1 MASTGTAVPGNVN
14 LSRQKP
20 YAVSAYSRRVKSLAN
35 NAQSFG
41 PDSYVN
47 ITLDTST
54 PGSFLDPLQSYLK
67 FDLVFRNTNLF
78 ADYISFGAAGAASL
92 IEEFRIYVQ
101 GTPIEEILQYNVFYE
116 LAMNQN
122 GQCQQPF
129 QLFKPST
136 ISQGVSQ
143 IFNQSAIKSPMVD
156 FDGRPM
162 YGEVRHSDYHTT
174 SSRGVSWAYPISTTA
189 NEATNPK
196 FLGARMIASQ
206 ASVSTRICFS
216 GCRPYFTGTNNA
228 LYKQTIADP
237 HALIFGQNIPVTT
250 AAGVATGNIVV
261 TGTTSSNSLYPTFV
275 QSLVTTDQVV
285 PPTVTAFTKA
295 SAGYGANL
303 VQQNGA
309 CGLEQYNL
317 NLVNSGD
324 TNAISGFTNYLSQP
338 SGFLPYAGSTVEI
351 PSLFTG
357 SANAGGTANPYV
369 DPDFDP
375 RNPLNWCSI
384 LPATDIRPEMKTLGP
399 DNLQDYFMFLAN
411 TKNIPIGLPGKNKYS
426 ANDLANPDT
435 PATFATFGSNN
446 FRNFA
451 EYRGTNNGRE
461 FIYTCCIPLIS
472 GVLGSFAEKCWP
484 TMLVAPGSMYIQIR
498 TATAQKAFQLSMDP
512 CRRVLG
518 SIRDFLPFGGSIGG
532 LFGQFSAPT
541 DTTLPKGD
549 LTDTSQFFNR
559 NPAGNA
565 PIASLSADGSP
576 YGYLP
581 MNTFTDYQAPA
592 NFNTTAAQITPVKA
606 PPRIHTYLNGYSC
619 IGTSLFSANNYMTNS
634 YINAPSI
641 VGAVVNTKGAAL
653 MFRPY
658 GVAAM
663 EGRWTIG
670 KSYVSQFTGSST
682 ATYQQATEEGNRIL
696 PKNLASGEYD
706 SGTNSSPNIT
716 LGAINMGVA
725 TTGANCVPIKN
736 TGGVLPQSSS
746 VGLSG
751 NGVFGGQGANPLLQ
765 GDVQVDFSP
774 AGIPLP
780 QYILHSQP
788 WTRKELFCHINGF
801 NQYVFCGRIQN
812 EVASEATA
820 CYGTYLSASV
830 PQCRRVYTNNQENG
844 TTSYLLQNI
853 EFVSQQ
859 IILPDSVAASILE
872 DASQGDISITANSV
886 HNYQTPIAQ
895 STSQNLIIPAK
906 IASANTMYCLFVP
919 GAFVSGNEA
928 SLYNSLRG
936 ICPFGSIQAVNGI
949 NTNGL
954 MAPYDF
960 NNYGL
965 GYSGGLLEVV
975 NVPCSAGQFQI
986 QLKVGNELI
995 PQQPLTTISELIT
1008 ENVKA
1013 QHKLFDTRSNV
1024 NATMN
1029 LCTRSRFTMGG
1040 IYTEGLSYDT
1050 IRSGNF
1056 TTTFVSA
1063 ALTDDQTAINS
1074 PTMCYA
1080 YACEANYLKAA
1091 SQAQKS
1097 LSDYVITRAPHSLEL
1112 FQPPESTFVIAFD
1125 MDTWSRVSD
1134 VARSGKYLGNNT
1146 ITLSLQNA
1154 IALGVQPQ
1162 NSGSAGYTLQTFV
1175 VHDIR
1180 FSFQAGGSVVS
1191 YY

>member
-67 FDLVFRNTNLF
+67 FDLVIRNTNLF
-78 ADYISFGAAGAASL
+78 ADYISFGLAGAASL

-116 LAMNQN
+116 LAMSQN

-129 QLFKPST
+129 QLFRPST
-136 ISQGVSQ
+136 ITQGVSH

-174 SSRGVSWAYPISTTA
+174 SSRGVSWAYPISQTG
-189 NEATNPK
+189 NEDTNPK
-196 FLGARMIASQ
+196 FLGAKMIASQ
-206 ASVSTRICFS
+206 ASVGTRICFS
-216 GCRPYFTGTNNA
+216 GCRPYYSGAGAAANA
-228 LYKQTIADP
+228 IYKNTIADP
-237 HALIFGQNIPVTT
+237 HALIFGNNIPTTT
-250 AAGVATGNIVV
+250 AAGVATGNA
-261 TGTTSSNSLYPTFV
+261 TFSAPANSNALYPTFV
-275 QSLVTTDQVV
+275 QSLTTVDQVV
-285 PPTVTAFTKA
+285 LPVVTAFTPATAGAGA
-295 SAGYGANL
+295 SL
-303 VQQNGA
+303 VQGQGA

-317 NLVNSGD
+317 TSVNS
-324 TNAISGFTNYLSQP
+324 TSANAVSSFTNYLSQP

-357 SANAGGTANPYV
+357 SANAGAGANPYV

-384 LPATDIRPEMKTLGP
+384 LPSTDIRPETKTLGP

-411 TKNIPIGLPGKNKYS
+411 TKYLPIGLAGRNKYS
-426 ANDLANPDT
+426 PADLAPTRT
-435 PATFATFGSNN
+435 PGEFATFGSNN

-451 EYRGTNNGRE
+451 EYKGTNNGKE

-518 SIRDFLPFGGSIGG
+518 SIRDFLPFGGSVGG
-532 LFGQFSAPT
+532 LFGQFSAPSI
-541 DTTLPKGD
+541 TTLPKGD

-559 NPAGNA
+559 A
-565 PIASLSADGSP
+565 PGVVIGSLEQGP
-576 YGYLP
+576 NGHLP
-581 MNTFTDYQAPA
+581 MNTFTDYQAPS
-592 NFNTTAAQITPVKA
+592 NFNVATAAGYTQITPVKA
-606 PPRIHTYLNGYSC
+606 APRIHTYLNGFSC
-619 IGTSLFSANNYMTNS
+619 IGASLFSANNYMTNS
-634 YINAPSI
+634 YIR
-641 VGAVVNTKGAAL
+641 VGDTATKGAAL

-670 KSYVSQFTGSST
+670 KAYVSQFTGSGNH
-682 ATYQQATEEGNRIL
+682 TYMQATEEGSRIL
-696 PKNLASGEYD
+696 PSPLAGGAYD
-706 SGTNSSPNIT
+706 SGTNLSPNIT
-716 LGAINMGVA
+716 LGAINMALVPS
-725 TTGANCVPIKN
+725 VPI
-736 TGGVLPQSSS
+736 TDAVPTRQASS
-746 VGLSG
+746 VGIT
-751 NGVFGGQGANPLLQ
+751 NNNIAGGQGVNPLLQ
-765 GDVQVDFSP
+765 GDVQVEFSP

-788 WTRKELFCHINGF
+788 WLRKEFFCSV
-801 NQYVFCGRIQN
+801 NQFKQYIFCGEIQN
-812 EVASEATA
+812 EVASEASA

-830 PQCRRVYTNNQENG
+830 PQSRRVFTNNQENG
-844 TTSYLLQNI
+844 TTTYVLQNI

-919 GAFVSGNEA
+919 GAFVSGNESA
-928 SLYNSLRG
+928 LYNSLRG
-936 ICPFGSIQAVNGI
+936 ICPFGSVQAISGL

-954 MAPYDF
+954 MSPYDL
-960 NNYGL
+960 NNVGL
-965 GYSGGLLEVV
+965 GYIGNQLEVI
-975 NVPCSAGQFQI
+975 NVPCNAGQFQI

-995 PQQPLTTISELIT
+995 PQQPLTTISELLT

-1024 NATMN
+1024 NALMS
-1029 LCTRSRFTMGG
+1029 LCTSIRYRMGG
-1040 IYTEGLSYDT
+1040 EYTQGLSYDT
-1050 IRSGNF
+1050 IRGGNF

-1063 ALTDDQTAINS
+1063 ALCDDQTAINS
-1074 PTMCYA
+1074 PSMVYA
-1080 YACEANYLKAA
+1080 YACEANYLKTIGGR
-1091 SQAQKS
+1091 QKS
-1097 LSDYVITRAPHSLEL
+1097 LSDYVITRAPHNFEL
-1112 FQPPESTFVIAFD
+1112 FQPPESTFVLAFD

-1154 IALGVQPQ
+1154 VALGNQTQ

>member
-78 ADYISFGAAGAASL
+78 ADYVSFGAAGAASL

-136 ISQGVSQ
+136 LSQGVSQ

-162 YGEVRHSDYHTT
+162 YGEVRHSDYHST
-174 SSRGVSWAYPISTTA
+174 SSRGVSWAYPISQGT
-189 NEATNPK
+189 ESQNPK
-196 FLGARMIASQ
+196 FLGAKMIASQ

-228 LYKQTIADP
+228 IYKQTIADP
-237 HALIFGQNIPVTT
+237 HALIFGQNIPTTT
-250 AAGVATGNIVV
+250 AAGVATGSAVV
-261 TGTTSSNSLYPTFV
+261 VGTTTSNSQFPTLN
-275 QSLVTTDQVV
+275 QSLTTVDQVTF
-285 PPTVTAFTKA
+285 PTMTSFTKA
-295 SAGYGANL
+295 TAGTFPNVVAS
-303 VQQNGA
+303 QGA

-317 NLVNSGD
+317 KSTNSGD
-324 TNAISGFTNYLSQP
+324 ANVVSQFTNYLSQP

-357 SANAGGTANPYV
+357 AIGGAGSVNPYV

-411 TKNIPIGLPGKNKYS
+411 TKNIPIGLAGRNKYS
-426 ANDLANPDT
+426 ATDLATPDT
-435 PATFATFGSNN
+435 PLAQQTFGSNN

-451 EYRGTNNGRE
+451 EYKGTNNGKE

-532 LFGQFSAPT
+532 IFGQFSAPT

-549 LTDTSQFFNR
+549 LTDTSQFFNKFSTGAAIGSLEA
-559 NPAGNA
+559 NPNGF
-565 PIASLSADGSP
+565 
-576 YGYLP
+576 LP
-581 MNTFTDYQAPA
+581 MNTFTDYQAPS
-592 NFNTTAAQITPVKA
+592 NFNTSATQITPVKA
-606 PPRIHTYLNGYSC
+606 APRIHTYLNGFSC
-619 IGTSLFSANNYMTNS
+619 IGASLFSANNYMTNS
-634 YINAPSI
+634 YIG
-641 VGAVVNTKGAAL
+641 VGNGLTKGAAL

-670 KSYVSQFTGSST
+670 KAYVSQFTGATST
-682 ATYQQATEEGNRIL
+682 SFQQCTEEGNRIL
-696 PKNLASGEYD
+696 PLPLASGAYG
-706 SGTNSSPNIT
+706 SGTNTTPSIT
-716 LGAINMGVA
+716 LGAINAAV
-725 TTGANCVPIKN
+725 TGQLGLPIKSAVPN
-736 TGGVLPQSSS
+736 PQLSS
-746 VGLSG
+746 VGISG
-751 NGVFGGQGANPLLQ
+751 NDTLGGQGANPMLQ

-780 QYILHSQP
+780 QYILHSTP
-788 WTRKELFCHINGF
+788 WLRKEFFCSINAS
-801 NQYVFCGRIQN
+801 NQYIFCGRIQD
-812 EVASEATA
+812 EVASEASA

-936 ICPFGSIQAVNGI
+936 ICPFGSVQALNGLNI
-949 NTNGL
+949 NGL
-954 MAPYDF
+954 MAPYD
-960 NNYGL
+960 NNNVGL
-965 GYSGGLLEVV
+965 GYIGGNLEVV

-995 PQQPLTTISELIT
+995 PQQPLTTISELLT

-1029 LCTRSRFTMGG
+1029 LCTRARFIMGG
-1040 IYTEGLSYDT
+1040 AYTEGLSYDT
-1050 IRSGNF
+1050 VRGGNF

-1080 YACEANYLKAA
+1080 YACDSNFRAQSNNP
-1091 SQAQKS
+1091 QAQKS
-1097 LSDYVITRAPHSLEL
+1097 LSDYVITRAPHSFEL

-1154 IALGVQPQ
+1154 IALGAQPQ

>member
-1 MASTGTAVPGNVN
+1 MASSGTAVPGNVN

-129 QLFKPST
+129 QLFRPST
-136 ISQGVSQ
+136 ISQGVSA

-162 YGEVRHSDYHTT
+162 YGEVRHSDYHST
-174 SSRGVSWAYPISTTA
+174 SSRGVSWAYPVHTTGS
-189 NEATNPK
+189 EATNPK
-196 FLGARMIASQ
+196 FLGAKMIASQ
-206 ASVSTRICFS
+206 ASVGTRICFS
-216 GCRPYFTGTNNA
+216 GCRPYFNGTANA
-228 LYKQTIADP
+228 SYKQTIADP
-237 HALIFGQNIPVTT
+237 HALLFGQNIPTT
-250 AAGVATGNIVV
+250 GANGAATQSLTY
-261 TGTTSSNSLYPTFV
+261 TGTPSNNSLFPTVV
-275 QSLVTTDQVV
+275 QSLTVV
-285 PPTVTAFTKA
+285 DNATVPVVTAFT
-295 SAGYGANL
+295 AGGIGNIVAN
-303 VQQNGA
+303 QGA

-317 NLVNSGD
+317 QAINSG
-324 TNAISGFTNYLSQP
+324 SGNSESLFTNYLAQP
-338 SGFLPYAGSTVEI
+338 SGFLPYAGSTVEL

-357 SANAGGTANPYV
+357 SASAGSGANPYV

-384 LPATDIRPEMKTLGP
+384 LPATDIRPENKVLGP

-411 TKNIPIGLPGKNKYS
+411 TKNIPIGLPGRNKYS
-426 ANDLANPDT
+426 ASDLAAPDT
-435 PATFATFGSNN
+435 PSTFATYGSNN

-451 EYRGTNNGRE
+451 EYKGTNNAKE
-461 FIYTCCIPLIS
+461 FIYTCCIPLVS

-541 DTTLPKGD
+541 QTTTPLGN
-549 LTDTSQFFNR
+549 LTEISQFFNR
-559 NPAGNA
+559 T
-565 PIASLSADGSP
+565 SANVQIGTLEADP

-592 NFNTTAAQITPVKA
+592 NFNVNTVGAVDQITPVKA
-606 PPRIHTYLNGYSC
+606 PPRIHTYLNGFSC
-619 IGTSLFSANNYMTNS
+619 IGTSLFSANNYMTNA
-634 YINAPSI
+634 YINNGPTT
-641 VGAVVNTKGAAL
+641 TKGAAL

-670 KSYVSQFTGSST
+670 KAYVSQFTGSSST
-682 ATYQQATEEGNRIL
+682 TFQQSTEEGNRIL
-696 PKNLASGEYD
+696 PIPLAGGAYGN
-706 SGTNSSPNIT
+706 GTNSSPSIT
-716 LGAINMGVA
+716 LGAINMTVVESVPSHNGI
-725 TTGANCVPIKN
+725 GAYQ
-736 TGGVLPQSSS
+736 GSS
-746 VGLSG
+746 VGISG
-751 NGVFGGQGANPLLQ
+751 NDDFGGQGNSALLQ

-788 WTRKELFCHINGF
+788 WLRKELFCSVNAN

-812 EVASEATA
+812 EVASEGAA

-830 PQCRRVYTNNQENG
+830 PQSRRVYTNNQENG
-844 TTSYLLQNI
+844 TTTYLLQNI

-928 SLYNSLRG
+928 ALYNSLRG
-936 ICPFGSIQAVNGI
+936 ICPFGSVQALNGL
-949 NTNGL
+949 NQNGL
-954 MAPYDF
+954 MAPYD
-960 NNYGL
+960 NLNVGL
-965 GYSGGLLEVV
+965 GYAPGQLEVV
-975 NVPCSAGQFQI
+975 NVPCSAGLFQI

-995 PQQPLTTISELIT
+995 PQQPLTTISELVS

-1029 LCTRSRFTMGG
+1029 LCTRSRFIMGG
-1040 IYTEGLSYDT
+1040 AYTEGLSYDT
-1050 IRSGNF
+1050 VRSGNF

-1063 ALTDDQTAINS
+1063 AITDDQTAINS
-1074 PTMCYA
+1074 PSMVYA
-1080 YACEANYLKAA
+1080 YACEANKTGLG
-1091 SQAQKS
+1091 AQKS
-1097 LSDYVITRAPHSLEL
+1097 LSDYVITRSPHTLEL
-1112 FQPPESTFVIAFD
+1112 FQPPESTFVLAFD

-1154 IALGVQPQ
+1154 IALGTQNQ